1 MPGEGR
7 NLLVVGHPGH
17 ELRAYGWI
25 ADTRPRVCILTDG
38 GGSSANASRLSESVS
53 LLSGLGA
60 QIGPICGAWSDRSL
74 YEIILAG
81 ECASLLRS
89 AEQLAEVMIDDGID
103 TVVSDAI
110 EGYNPT
116 HDLCEVLTSTA
127 VALAGLRGHRPR
139 HLVFPLMGDPR
150 VSPGFDRPLEATHR
164 LTEKRFEDKKQAT
177 LKYASIGG
185 ERLLQEIVD
194 TLRRFGDDAFRCE
207 RWFAGAP
214 VSHPWVDLFGGGRP
228 FYEEYGERQ
237 VASGRYDFVVRF
249 TEHVLPIFRRL
260 CSLST
265 QPLDVTPHAGA
276 LH

>member
-81 ECASLLRS
+81 ECASLVRS

-127 VALAGLRGHRPR
+127 V
-139 HLVFPLMGDPR
+139 
-150 VSPGFDRPLEATHR
+150 
-164 LTEKRFEDKKQAT
+164 
-177 LKYASIGG
+177 
-185 ERLLQEIVD
+185 
-194 TLRRFGDDAFRCE
+194 
-207 RWFAGAP
+207 
-214 VSHPWVDLFGGGRP
+214 
-228 FYEEYGERQ
+228 
-237 VASGRYDFVVRF
+237 
-249 TEHVLPIFRRL
+249 
-260 CSLST
+260 
-265 QPLDVTPHAGA
+265 
-276 LH
+276 

>member
-1 MPGEGR
+1 MPADGR

-38 GGSSANASRLSESVS
+38 GGSANASRLNESVS
-53 LLSGLGA
+53 LLTGLGA
-60 QIGPICGAWSDRSL
+60 QIGPICGAWTDRGL
-74 YEIILAG
+74 YEIILTG
-81 ECASLLRS
+81 QCGSLVRS
-89 AEQLAEVMIDDGID
+89 VEQLANLMIDERID
-103 TVVSDAI
+103 TVICDAI

-116 HDLCEVLTSTA
+116 HDVCEVLTSTA
-127 VALAGLRGHRPR
+127 VALAGLRGHRPH

-150 VSPGFDRPLEATHR
+150 VSPGFDRPLEAVHR
-164 LTEKRFEDKKQAT
+164 LTEKRFQEKRQAT

-185 ERLLQEIVD
+185 ERLLREIED
-194 TLRRFGDDAFRCE
+194 TLHRFGDDAFRCE
-207 RWFAGAP
+207 PWFAGALI
-214 VSHPWVDLFGGGRP
+214 SHPWADLFGGGRP

-237 VASGRYDFVVRF
+237 VASGRFDFVIRF

-260 CSLST
+260 CSLSN
-265 QPLDVTPHAGA
+265 QPVDVTPHARA